1 MLLTRNS
8 VVSVWTG
15 ITKTSP
21 GTGPSNI
28 MIGTILNLS
37 IIFGASLFLVD
48 RPLIWSAI
56 LLLNIPTYWVF
67 ARMFFRSSADC
78 LWSLSNLFHGESMIA
93 TGDETWAGYRGWL
106 LVGISLAIVTA
117 EYKLATWLLN

>member
-1 MLLTRNS
+1 
-8 VVSVWTG
+8 
-15 ITKTSP
+15 
-21 GTGPSNI
+21 

-37 IIFGASLFLVD
+37 IIVGASLFLVD
-48 RPLIWSAI
+48 RPLIWSLI
-56 LLLNIPTYWVF
+56 LLLNVPTYWVF
-67 ARMFFRSSADC
+67 ARMFFRSSEDC

-93 TGDETWAGYRGWL
+93 TGEETWAGYRGWL